1 MTWLPRD
8 AGRPGLDPVPGQVVF
23 VGRAASVQFAGGGF
37 NFRVISVDPKPTY
50 PGWRWLWGYVIE
62 DGRAIDRRQIF
73 VQVAGLAPAVARR
86 ASPRPRQRRDAAGTG
101 GIDDAG
107 SRTSANG

>member
-1 MTWLPRD
+1 MTRLPRD
-8 AGRPGLDPVPGQVVF
+8 ISRPGLDPVSGQVVF

-73 VQVAGLAPAVARR
+73 VQVAGLAPARR
-86 ASPRPRQRRDAAGTG
+86 ASPRPRRQRRGAAGT
-101 GIDDAG
+101 
-107 SRTSANG
+107 SRC